1 MQSST
6 VREMSS
12 PWGVALSGQLALAVA
27 IGIGRFAFTP
37 ILPMMVDDAGLSVA
51 QGGWLASANYL
62 GYFLGALAAMAGG
75 IGQRL
80 AIRVGLV
87 AIAATT
93 LAMGFASSVG
103 AWLALRA
110 LPGFASAWVLV
121 NVSAWSLDR
130 LGKAGRGDL
139 AGVVYAG
146 VGVGIVFA
154 GLACMALGQAR
165 LGSVDAWLAL
175 GLSAIVATGI
185 LWPIAGGDS
194 PGAVGAAVVRASSR
208 DIPEFWRLVFCQGAF
223 GFGYIIPATFLPVM
237 AKEIVADPLSFGW
250 AWPAFGAAAAA
261 STFVAARLA
270 AVLSNRAIWIGANLA
285 MAAGVL
291 VPLAVPGLTA
301 IAIAALLVGGTFMV
315 TTMVGFQEARRV
327 AGPRARLLIAAMTAA
342 FAAGQIA
349 GPLLVSV
356 LSATNEFSASLVAA
370 AIPLFIAAYLLNDTK
385 SERP

>member
-1 MQSST
+1 
-6 VREMSS
+6 
-12 PWGVALSGQLALAVA
+12 
-27 IGIGRFAFTP
+27 
-37 ILPMMVDDAGLSVA
+37 
-51 QGGWLASANYL
+51 
-62 GYFLGALAAMAGG
+62 
-75 IGQRL
+75 
-80 AIRVGLV
+80 
-87 AIAATT
+87 
-93 LAMGFASSVG
+93 
-103 AWLALRA
+103 
-110 LPGFASAWVLV
+110 
-121 NVSAWSLDR
+121 
-130 LGKAGRGDL
+130 
-139 AGVVYAG
+139 
-146 VGVGIVFA
+146 
-154 GLACMALGQAR
+154 
-165 LGSVDAWLAL
+165 
-175 GLSAIVATGI
+175 
-185 LWPIAGGDS
+185 
-194 PGAVGAAVVRASSR
+194 
-208 DIPEFWRLVFCQGAF
+208 
-223 GFGYIIPATFLPVM
+223 M